1 MGDGDVRM
9 RIEWRRRTPVN
20 LFFIC
25 LFDTL
30 LFNPGKKKK
39 KKKKKHGEGEGE
51 GE

>member
-25 LFDTL
+25 LFYTL

-39 KKKKKHGEGEGE
+39 KKNGEGEGE
-51 GE
+51 GEGE